1 MYAVILVLKCALTG
15 CTMQWFANLVDSLC
29 IYSSAFYNTEQSSTG
44 QWNYSHSNFLSLV
57 ETNNH
62 SAASE
67 LEDIIMQNSPTVV
80 YDC

>member
-15 CTMQWFANLVDSLC
+15 CTMQWFANLVDSL
-29 IYSSAFYNTEQSSTG
+29 IYSSAFDNTEQSSTE

-57 ETNNH
+57 ETNNY

-67 LEDIIMQNSPTVV
+67 LKENIMQNSPTAV

>member
-15 CTMQWFANLVDSLC
+15 CTMQWFANLVDSL
-29 IYSSAFYNTEQSSTG
+29 IYSSAFDNTEQSSTE

-57 ETNNH
+57 ETNKH

-67 LEDIIMQNSPTVV
+67 LKEKIMQNSPTAV
-80 YDC
+80 YDW